1 MKYADFIKE
10 VRKRFAT
17 VNNAGLERFLGL
29 SNGYLS
35 KFESGKIKDPNKL
48 LFALASKGFEFQ
60 YKIVDGSPVFISKP
74 TEIDNSQNKP
84 TKGLN
89 DANFL
94 HDKAHKGATSDIS
107 INRLTSQPLDEKIL
121 HEKANMSAFM
131 EANKEDTI
139 VPSVSAETLM
149 EASQKEALVVV
160 DGGVE
165 QGVLIPVIAQ
175 GLSAGFGFDYDEG
188 EIIRYIKVPAWL
200 ARKSK
205 ELVALP
211 IYGESMEPTLARGDL
226 AVCDKG
232 GFKDDGIYV
241 LRDQE
246 RGLMF
251 CKRVLWLPGGWT
263 IKSDNPSYEPMKVDD
278 KAIEIIARVIAAI
291 KEVK

>member
-1 MKYADFIKE
+1 MGNILYSERIKAIRSYFKMNKTE
-10 VRKRFAT
+10 FAT
-17 VNNAGLERFLGL
+17 FTKIQRSSL
-29 SNGYLS
+29 SD
-35 KFESGKIKDPNKL
+35 FESGNREP
-48 LFALASKGFEFQ
+48 SKEFL
-60 YKIVDGSPVFISKP
+60 KTLGDIG
-74 TEIDNSQNKP
+74 
-84 TKGLN
+84 
-89 DANFL
+89 
-94 HDKAHKGATSDIS
+94 IS
-107 INRLTSQPLDEKIL
+107 IDWFLFGNGDMLKARLGTSEDKNL
-121 HEKANMSAFM
+121 HEKVLNRASN
-131 EANKEDTI
+131 
-139 VPSVSAETLM
+139 ETLT
-149 EASQKEALVVV
+149 ARNEALVVV

-175 GLSAGFGFDYDEG
+175 GLSAGFGFDYEEG

-211 IYGESMEPTLARGDL
+211 IYGESMEPTLSRGDL

-232 GFKDDGIYV
+232 GFKDDGVYV
-241 LRDQE
+241 LRDHE

>member
-1 MKYADFIKE
+1 MTKGERLRHFRE
-10 VRKRFAT
+10 ER
-17 VNNAGLERFLGL
+17 GL
-29 SNGYLS
+29 N
-35 KFESGKIKDPNKL
+35 
-48 LFALASKGFEFQ
+48 Q
-60 YKIVDGSPVFISKP
+60 TQISKALNISP
-74 TEIDNSQNKP
+74 RNWSRYEADTTSPPQEVLIDLAKI
-84 TKGLN
+84 GLN
-89 DANFL
+89 IHWYMTGEND
-94 HDKAHKGATSDIS
+94 G
-107 INRLTSQPLDEKIL
+107 RLTSQPDGAKIL
-121 HEKANMSAFM
+121 HEEANKSAFM

-211 IYGESMEPTLARGDL
+211 IYGESMEPTLSRGDL
-226 AVCDKG
+226 SVCDKG

-241 LRDQE
+241 LRDHE